1 VPRHDTCANLRSKN
15 RRESRTQN
23 YCCVTTDILQRWS
36 RSDQSEQSEQFVF
49 SFGQYV
55 PLYLNNTRIIDTQYG
70 KTMHH
75 LNQAILINNEGAR
88 LLQSGHYLN
97 AVCLIRRAAQAAI
110 KGVIAA
116 EDPLLFSINDKS
128 EPLEQPTML
137 QVHQET
143 TLPLEPS
150 GHNNDHSRSP
160 NDDAIFMYQHP
171 LVFPIEMHIA
181 SLDDYTSTM
190 HMVQCGILFNLAL
203 ASHLLALG
211 STSDAAPYTAPL
223 ELALELYHSVL
234 EDMDWDC
241 SPFIWNMPKSNTLWQ
256 CIILNNLA
264 HLHHELCEFD
274 HSIYCLDCVRELLV
288 QSNCLDELKY
298 IGADDARDIK
308 LNLILPQFSKT
319 APVA

>member
-1 VPRHDTCANLRSKN
+1 
-15 RRESRTQN
+15 
-23 YCCVTTDILQRWS
+23 
-36 RSDQSEQSEQFVF
+36 
-49 SFGQYV
+49 
-55 PLYLNNTRIIDTQYG
+55 
-70 KTMHH
+70 MHH
-75 LNQAILINNEGAR
+75 LIQAILINNEGAR

-116 EDPLLFSINDKS
+116 EDPLLFSINAKS
-128 EPLEQPTML
+128 EPLEPTML

-150 GHNNDHSRSP
+150 GHNNNHSRSP
-160 NDDAIFMYQHP
+160 NDDVIFMYQHP

-211 STSDAAPYTAPL
+211 STSDTAPYTAPL

-234 EDMDWDC
+234 EGMDWDC
-241 SPFIWNMPKSNTLWQ
+241 SPSIWNMPMSNALWQ

-274 HSIYCLDCVRELLV
+274 HSINCLDCVRELLV

-298 IGADDARDIK
+298 IGADDAKDIK